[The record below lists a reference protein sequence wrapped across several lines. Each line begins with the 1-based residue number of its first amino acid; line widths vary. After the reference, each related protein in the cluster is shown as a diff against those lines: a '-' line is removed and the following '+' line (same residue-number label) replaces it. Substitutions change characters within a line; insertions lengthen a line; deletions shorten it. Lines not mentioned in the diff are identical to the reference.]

1 MPAVP
6 SSVYPF
12 DRTMFPPKLGLT
24 TSDLNLAV
32 GQLDAT
38 MRMLL
43 LAASTGR
50 YGNGST
56 LASFSPVPQILTEGF
71 WQNGFRVRPTTGL
84 NVEIAS
90 GLGFQFDLDLPT
102 NISSYD
108 NLNDLCGYK
117 PLYIASAIEVAVPV
131 ADSNPRIDLI
141 EVRHKRVA
149 TDFEQYRELTDPANG
164 VVTEPSGNRR
174 LTTRIEVGDL
184 GYVVSP
190 ADSSTTIGY
199 KTGVPAGPP
208 TLPTLPTVTA
218 GYVALAYVYVPAG
231 ATTIANG
238 GIRDARRVFGSE
250 SIRLSMTKA
259 STLAG
264 GITVSGADLG
274 PGVQVDL
281 VNNPGI
287 GAAFIGDIAF
297 DVYVFSEAAARLY
310 ANNAG
315 ALVVPV
321 QATINSTNLPTGYT
335 TNVRSFA
342 TARLV
347 NSTDV
352 TLLADGAKNIG
363 GARTTY
369 AALGMGV
376 FLIRT
381 YFEEWDGSTITQGG
395 SARNIAMSIDFNI
408 PRV

>member
-43 LAASTGR
+43 LAASAGR

-56 LASFSPVPQILTEGF
+56 LASFSPVPKILTDGF
-71 WQNGFRVRPTTGL
+71 WQNSFRVRPTTGL

-108 NLNDLCGYK
+108 NLNDLSYYK
-117 PLYIASAIEVAVPV
+117 PLYIATPIDVAVPV
-131 ADSNPRIDLI
+131 ADGSNPRIDLI
-141 EVRHKRVA
+141 EVRYKRVA
-149 TDFEQYRELTDPANG
+149 TDYEQYRELTDPTNG

-174 LTTRIEVGDL
+174 LTTRIEASDL
-184 GYVVSP
+184 GYVTSP
-190 ADSSTTIGY
+190 ASSSTTIGY
-199 KTGVPAGPP
+199 KTGVPGSSPA
-208 TLPTLPTVTA
+208 LPAVTS

-231 ATTIANG
+231 ATSIANG

-264 GITVSGADLG
+264 GITASTADLS